1 MFCSQCGS
9 KLPDGAKFCTSCGA
23 QLAAAQ
29 QPQQPQQPQ
38 YQPPQPNNQYQQQFQ
53 QPYGQQQYNQQYQ
66 QQQYGQQQQYQQ
78 YHQSAYQQQPPYQPQ
93 YQQAYPMRQLK
104 TNRAWWKIWLLG
116 FITFGI
122 YTIVALTNISNSI
135 NTAAS
140 RYDGK
145 KTMHAC
151 LLLFLIAPITLGIGA
166 FVWFHKLSN
175 RIGNELMRRQLPYSF
190 GASDFWIWAF
200 LLSIIVVG
208 PFIYLHKLCK
218 AMNFV
223 CADYNARG

>member
-1 MFCSQCGS
+1 MVC
-9 KLPDGAKFCTSCGA
+9 
-23 QLAAAQ
+23 
-29 QPQQPQQPQ
+29 
-38 YQPPQPNNQYQQQFQ
+38 
-53 QPYGQQQYNQQYQ
+53 
-66 QQQYGQQQQYQQ
+66 
-78 YHQSAYQQQPPYQPQ
+78 H
-93 YQQAYPMRQLK
+93 R
-104 TNRAWWKIWLLG
+104 
-116 FITFGI
+116 
-122 YTIVALTNISNSI
+122 LTLFP
-135 NTAAS
+135 
-140 RYDGK
+140 
-145 KTMHAC
+145 C